1 MCILVLIIRGE
12 SGIGGGGD
20 VGVGPQGK
28 AMQHTAVVIS
38 NRTEWQ
44 RPRLRAKSFMQ
55 RLV

>member
-28 AMQHTAVVIS
+28 AMQHTAVLLATVQNGS
-38 NRTEWQ
+38 DH
-44 RPRLRAKSFMQ
+44 
-55 RLV
+55 V